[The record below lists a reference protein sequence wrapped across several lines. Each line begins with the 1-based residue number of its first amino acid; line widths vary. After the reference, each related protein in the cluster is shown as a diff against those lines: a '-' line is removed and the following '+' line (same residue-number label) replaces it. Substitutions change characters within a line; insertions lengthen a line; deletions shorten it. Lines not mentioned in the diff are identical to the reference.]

1 MKPLLLGCRCT
12 DYQFPAVQFFLVDQ
26 ICFSLYLTINLS
38 TCTEPA
44 RMEKANTHYLLR
56 YYGEGEEEEEGYHE
70 SGCKV
75 DKHHPLRQLLR
86 KLPQTYMCQGTSKKI

>member
-1 MKPLLLGCRCT
+1 
-12 DYQFPAVQFFLVDQ
+12 
-26 ICFSLYLTINLS
+26 
-38 TCTEPA
+38 
-44 RMEKANTHYLLR
+44 MEKANTHYLLR